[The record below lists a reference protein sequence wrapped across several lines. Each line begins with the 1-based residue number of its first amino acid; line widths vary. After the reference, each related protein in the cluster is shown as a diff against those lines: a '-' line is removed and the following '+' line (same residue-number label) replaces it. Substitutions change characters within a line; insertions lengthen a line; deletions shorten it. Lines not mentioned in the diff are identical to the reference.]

1 MTQPVFTTWFHEQA
15 AIQHQV
21 EHVLFPDVHKRHDP
35 NAALQAA
42 NFYNQMARDF
52 MRHHGKSKPQQLLT
66 QALLAIT
73 GFAVTNHPMTALQVA
88 QETNVLE
95 ITENPGTMV
104 VIGMLI
110 PELKKQSAERL
121 EDNSEWQNILNF
133 EGDTDE
139 LLKLCR
145 EKAFTERS
153 SMLDSTLRWAVAAVK
168 TRQDNQGTNHTPVTS
183 HRPA

>member
-1 MTQPVFTTWFHEQA
+1 MTQPTFPVWFHEQS

-42 NFYNQMARDF
+42 HFYNQMARDS
-52 MRHHGKSKPQQLLT
+52 MHHHEKSKPQQLLT

-73 GFAVTNHPMTALQVA
+73 GFAVTNHPITALQVA
-88 QETNVLE
+88 KETNVLE

-110 PELKKQSAERL
+110 HELKTQSAERL

-133 EGDTDE
+133 EGDTEE

-145 EKAFTERS
+145 EKAVTERS
-153 SMLDSTLRWAVAAVK
+153 SMLDITLRWAVAAVK
-168 TRQDNQGTNHTPVTS
+168 TRQHNQGTSHKPVTS